1 MTPTDDDGLVIDGSA
16 RFDPSIT
23 PRATVFNGNDAV
35 TGQVPDS
42 EAAAM
47 SLTAWLYQIAIFFS
61 NSLLDEPA
69 LLALIFT

>member
-1 MTPTDDDGLVIDGSA
+1 MTPTDDNGLVIDGSA
-16 RFDPSIT
+16 RFDPSIAAG
-23 PRATVFNGNDAV
+23 ATVFIGNDAV
-35 TGQVPDS
+35 TGPVPDS